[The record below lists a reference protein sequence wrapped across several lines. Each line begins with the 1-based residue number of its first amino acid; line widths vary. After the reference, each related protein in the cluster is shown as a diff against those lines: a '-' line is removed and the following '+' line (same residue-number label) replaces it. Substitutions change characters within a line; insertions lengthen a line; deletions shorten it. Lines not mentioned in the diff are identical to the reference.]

1 MPRPS
6 SLTRRELIA
15 LAGVGAGILILG
27 EGVLASEAMSGP
39 ASLARAGSSESCDST
54 EAGVTEN
61 PKAAASERSPED
73 AAASP
78 EEVADSAA
86 KASMAKQ
93 DSRLPVDREE
103 WQNYEAFI
111 KDTLK
116 EAKAKELLGRARGDY
131 LLFGALLYLLRVG
144 AK

>member
-54 EAGVTEN
+54 EAGVSEN
-61 PKAAASERSPED
+61 PKAAASERSPEG

-86 KASMAKQ
+86 KASMSLE
-93 DSRLPVDREE
+93 DLPWNLRLV
-103 WQNYEAFI
+103 N
-111 KDTLK
+111 KDHPLD
-116 EAKAKELLGRARGDY
+116 ED
-131 LLFGALLYLLRVG
+131 FPFPILRRSSTATPWTRVS
-144 AK
+144 ATIWPHF

>member
-39 ASLARAGSSESCDST
+39 ASLARAGSSESSDST

-86 KASMAKQ
+86 KASMGLE
-93 DSRLPVDREE
+93 DLPPCP
-103 WQNYEAFI
+103 I
-111 KDTLK
+111 
-116 EAKAKELLGRARGDY
+116 
-131 LLFGALLYLLRVG
+131 LRRSSTATPWTRVS
-144 AK
+144 ATIWPHF